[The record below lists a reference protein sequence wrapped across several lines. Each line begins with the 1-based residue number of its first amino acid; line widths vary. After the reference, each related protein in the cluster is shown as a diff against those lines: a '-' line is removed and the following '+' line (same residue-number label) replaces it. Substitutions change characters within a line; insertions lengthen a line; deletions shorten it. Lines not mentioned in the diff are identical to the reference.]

1 MTTTDELSPIAR
13 AYDPPDDIFAGRVVM
28 VTGAT
33 QGIGRAVA
41 EALVRHGAQTILL
54 GRRMQAL
61 DELHS
66 ELSELGRE
74 PAVGLLD
81 FERAQ
86 GEQYNELTEQIE
98 SRFGRLDG
106 LLHNAGILGNRS
118 PIEHYDVGVWQKVM
132 HVNVNATFILTRCL
146 LPLLQASEDASLVFT
161 TSSVGY
167 QGRAHWGAYA
177 VSKFAT
183 EGLSQVLAAELS
195 KTTVRCNCIN
205 PGSTRTRMRSH
216 AFPGEDPDTLPEP
229 SAIVNP
235 YLFLLGPASA
245 GVNGQRVICQDK
257 APSRA

>member
-1 MTTTDELSPIAR
+1 MTTPDELSQIAR
-13 AYDPPDDIFAGRVVM
+13 AYDPPADAFAGRIVL

-33 QGIGRAVA
+33 QGIGRAVS

-54 GRRMQAL
+54 GRRKTAL
-61 DELHS
+61 EKLADELS
-66 ELSELGRE
+66 KLGPE
-74 PAVGLLD
+74 PALGLLD

-98 SRFGRLDG
+98 TRFGRLDG

-118 PIEHYDVGVWQKVM
+118 PIEHYDIGVWQKVM
-132 HVNVNATFILTRCL
+132 HVNLNAAFILTRCL
-146 LPLLQASEDASLVFT
+146 LPLLKESADGSIVFT
-161 TSSVGY
+161 TSSVGHK
-167 QGRAHWGAYA
+167 GRAHWGAYA
-177 VSKFAT
+177 ASKFAT
-183 EGLSQVLAAELS
+183 EGLCQVLAAELG

-216 AFPGEDPDTLPEP
+216 AFPGEDPNTLPEP
-229 SAIVNP
+229 AAIVNP

-245 GVNGQRVICQDK
+245 GVNGQRIACQDK

>member
-1 MTTTDELSPIAR
+1 MTVTDPLSQTAR
-13 AYDPPDDIFAGRVVM
+13 EYRPPADVLHGRIIL

-54 GRRMQAL
+54 GRRVQAL
-61 DELHS
+61 DQLHAELTP
-66 ELSELGRE
+66 LGPE
-74 PAVGLLD
+74 PAMAVLD

-86 GEQYNELTEQIE
+86 GEQYNELTEKIE
-98 SRFGRLDG
+98 TRFGRLDG

-118 PIEHYDVGVWQKVM
+118 PIEHYDIGVWQKVM
-132 HVNVNATFILTRCL
+132 HVNFNAAFILTRCL
-146 LPLLQASEDASLVFT
+146 LPLLKESKDASIVFT
-161 TSSVGY
+161 TSSVGHE
-167 QGRAHWGAYA
+167 GRAHWGAYA
-177 VSKFAT
+177 ASKFAT
-183 EGLSQVLAAELS
+183 EGLTQVLAAELG

-229 SAIVNP
+229 ATIVNP

-245 GVNGQRVICQDK
+245 GINGQRIACQNK
-257 APSRA
+257 PASRA